1 MREALAG
8 DNLYRRVTMMSY
20 IVNDAELDDVWKYV
34 SVRDIQQYF

>member
-20 IVNDAELDDVWKYV
+20 IVNDAELDDVWK
-34 SVRDIQQYF
+34 